1 MRKGEIQKDD
11 LNNIKNKTNSTSE
24 NGDEIKK
31 KTHKSEKNE
40 TKSIK
45 HKTEKE
51 ITGLKEEINKLKEEN
66 KELKDALLRKAA
78 EFENYKKRTENEQS
92 NLIKF
97 GAESFILSVLP
108 IYDDMRRSLEHI
120 DNSDKLETLKEGM
133 KLVFDKFTKALKE
146 QGIKKIEAKGK
157 PFDVNYHEALMQ
169 QPIKGVPPHTVIEE
183 IEPGYFYKDKVI
195 KHTKVIVSMETT
207 DNESISVENNHKQK
221 E

>member
-1 MRKGEIQKDD
+1 MRKGETQKDD
-11 LNNIKNKTNSTSE
+11 LNNIKNKTNGTSE
-24 NGDEIKK
+24 NEIKK
-31 KTHKSEKNE
+31 KTHKSEKDG
-40 TKSIK
+40 TKSVK

-51 ITGLKEEINKLKEEN
+51 ITKLKEEINKLKEEN
-66 KELKDALLRKAA
+66 KELKDVLLRKAA
-78 EFENYKKRTENEQS
+78 EFENYKKRTEKEQS

-97 GAESFILSVLP
+97 GAESFVLSVLP

-120 DNSDKLETLKEGM
+120 DNSDKFETLKEGM

-146 QGIKKIEAKGK
+146 QGIKRIEAKGK

-183 IEPGYFYKDKVI
+183 IEPGYFFKDKVI

-207 DNESISVENNHKQK
+207 DDESTSVENNYKQK

>member
-1 MRKGEIQKDD
+1 MRKGETQKDD
-11 LNNIKNKTNSTSE
+11 LNNIKNKTNNTSE
-24 NGDEIKK
+24 NEDEIKK
-31 KTHKSEKNE
+31 KIHKSEKNG
-40 TKSIK
+40 TKSVK
-45 HKTEKE
+45 QKTEKE
-51 ITGLKEEINKLKEEN
+51 IIKLKEEINQLKERN

-97 GAESFILSVLP
+97 GAESFVLSVLP
-108 IYDDMRRSLEHI
+108 IYNDMRRSLEHI
-120 DNSDKLETLKEGM
+120 DNSDKFETLKEGM

-146 QGIKKIEAKGK
+146 QGITRIEAKGK

-169 QPIKGVPPHTVIEE
+169 QPVKGVPSHTVIEE
-183 IEPGYFYKDKVI
+183 IEPGYFFKDKVI

-207 DNESISVENNHKQK
+207 DDESTSVENNYKQK